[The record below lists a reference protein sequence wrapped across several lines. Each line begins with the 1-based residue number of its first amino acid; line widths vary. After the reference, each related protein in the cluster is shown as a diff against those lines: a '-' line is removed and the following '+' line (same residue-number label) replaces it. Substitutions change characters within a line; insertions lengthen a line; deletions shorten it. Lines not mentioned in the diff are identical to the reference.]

1 MRLISLSDAANLFK
15 RSDENIRLHI
25 KKNKIQPKA
34 VLIKSRV
41 HPGSTSKFRETE
53 INLYDYHVLKTDLR
67 F

>member
-15 RSDENIRLHI
+15 RSEENIRLRV

-34 VLIKSRV
+34 VLIKSRIN
-41 HPGSTSKFRETE
+41 PGSTSNFRETE
-53 INLYDYHVLKTDLR
+53 TNLYDYHVIKIELG